1 MRERWSRVFLGGA
14 TVISSLALGGILV
27 FLVYF
32 SLPILKSGGIGELL
46 AWTWQPLEGRYGIL
60 PMVAGSL
67 CLATSALLLA
77 YPLALGICGFI
88 DMEGGRRPARLL
100 VAVVHFMTGIP
111 TVVWGFVSVFLMVP
125 LLREVFSQGSGFS
138 WLAAGVTLCLLILP
152 TVVLIMRSQ
161 LDAVDLRVRLA
172 AAASGLTPS
181 QTFLHVML
189 PAASRGLLG
198 AGILGFARALGD
210 TLVALM
216 VSGNAAQ
223 MPRSLL
229 ESIRTLTAHIAIVV
243 ATDSTS
249 PSYHSIFACG
259 LILFIISALATVCVR
274 RTVSGGTAR
283 GSHVWRS

>member
-1 MRERWSRVFLGGA
+1 MRELWAKVFLIGA
-14 TVISSLALGGILV
+14 ALISSMALGGILV

-32 SLPILKSGGIGELL
+32 SLPILESGGFSELL

-67 CLATSALLLA
+67 CVAISALLLA

-88 DMEGGRRPARLL
+88 DMGGGRTPARL
-100 VAVVHFMTGIP
+100 VMTVVHFMTGIP

-125 LLREVFSQGSGFS
+125 LLRDVFSKGSGFS

-161 LDAVDLRVRLA
+161 LAAVDLRVRLA
-172 AAASGLTPS
+172 AAASGLEPS
-181 QTFLHVML
+181 QTFLYVML

-223 MPRSLL
+223 MPHSLL
-229 ESIRTLTAHIAIVV
+229 ESIRTLTAHIAVVV
-243 ATDSTS
+243 ATDSSS
-249 PSYHSIFACG
+249 PSYHSIFTCG
-259 LILFIISALATVCVR
+259 LILFLISALATVCVR
-274 RTVSGGTAR
+274 KTLSRGT
-283 GSHVWRS
+283 